1 MLSMLLNGIVGEVF
15 LPDNRPILEYDA
27 SRFDYYAIIIILLL
41 ASQFRNLFSSKERKS
56 CG

>member
-1 MLSMLLNGIVGEVF
+1 MLLNGIVGEVF